1 MMNPLPEDDFKE
13 LDNYKN
19 INEHIKICKNVD
31 KYDWENPD
39 KNRNL

>member
-19 INEHIKICKNVD
+19 INKHIKICKNVD
-31 KYDWENPD
+31 KYDRENPD

>member
-31 KYDWENPD
+31 KSDRENPD